1 MFFTR
6 ITFFG
11 QIGLKNLKCLVLAG
25 IWYLDLF
32 EYKSLNSDI
41 HFTFFDGKY
50 SSFEYFSFLNF
61 KIVSRTKFGSWTNL
75 YN

>member
-11 QIGLKNLKCLVLAG
+11 QIGLKKSKFLVLAG
-25 IWYLDLF
+25 IWCLDLF

-41 HFTFFDGKY
+41 LLTFFDGKY
-50 SSFEYFSFLNF
+50 SFFEYFSFLNF
-61 KIVSRTKFGSWTNL
+61 KIVSRN
-75 YN
+75 